1 MGGERSAPRP
11 RRYFVDTAQG
21 FVHVQDCGTGERVL
35 VFLSITSF
43 GGVLLDQVLPA
54 LARRGYRAL
63 AIDLMGYGLSD
74 KRQHDWSIAEF
85 ADNVLDAVTLAGV
98 IPVGYVS
105 GHFAGLVGL
114 EIAARAPAGLRAA
127 VLDGL
132 PFLEPDK
139 RVTPESFQPPP
150 PTGWHEDGAHAVT
163 FWKRAWSLLQ
173 QLNPDMALPVQPG
186 HKLRAAY
193 LAYLAV
199 ACFDPGPAFAFQ
211 TFDSERRMADI
222 ALPCLLI
229 CAQTDWNRKHLERWA
244 SGIAGSQTLALP
256 GTHPLHDLVN
266 QERADQ
272 YVAIIDDFFASHL
285 K

>member
-139 RVTPESFQPPP
+139 RVTPESFQ
-150 PTGWHEDGAHAVT
+150 
-163 FWKRAWSLLQ
+163 

-272 YVAIIDDFFASHL
+272 YV